1 MWRKARKTD
10 THTWISTCCHLL
22 SWILLLMFIFF
33 ELLSWEQCVFLPWC
47 SFLCLPNTFVFVFF
61 FFFFFPL
68 SLAVFTYSSLGMW
81 KDGIEKALK
90 ISQFFMQFDARWFYC
105 INKLLVGSLKACG
118 ISGTEL
124 FYYNPVIISLQ
135 YNFINTLWWW

>member
-1 MWRKARKTD
+1 MKCYSVEESLKNRY
-10 THTWISTCCHLL
+10 THMDQHML
-22 SWILLLMFIFF
+22 SSFILDIAINVHFF

-61 FFFFFPL
+61 FFFPL
-68 SLAVFTYSSLGMW
+68 ILAVFTYSSLGMW

-90 ISQFFMQFDARWFYC
+90 ISQFFMQFDTRWFYC
-105 INKLLVGSLKACG
+105 IDKLLVGSLKACG

-124 FYYNPVIISLQ
+124 W
-135 YNFINTLWWW
+135 TLLL